1 MTCLDYS
8 QLVMLAGV
16 FFCIRQTPCSQP
28 IHSRFYI
35 H

>member
-16 FFCIRQTPCSQP
+16 FFCIRHTPCS
-28 IHSRFYI
+28 
-35 H
+35 